1 MVYTYQPKGVCSMQ
15 IDIEVEDG
23 IVKNVK
29 FHGGCNGNGKGIAS
43 LVRGRSVDEGD
54 CRAGG
59 DDVRKQADLL
69 SGPACGCT
77 QGDSEGRVRLDL
89 SKGKQFIWKK

>member
-43 LVRGRSVDEGD
+43 LVRGRSIDEVIAALEGTTCGSKPTSCPD
-54 CRAGG
+54 QLA
-59 DDVRKQADLL
+59 VALKEIRKGA
-69 SGPACGCT
+69 
-77 QGDSEGRVRLDL
+77 
-89 SKGKQFIWKK
+89 

>member
-43 LVRGRSVDEGD
+43 LVRGRSVDEVIAALEGTTCGSKQTSCPD
-54 CRAGG
+54 QLA
-59 DDVRKQADLL
+59 VALKEIRKGA
-69 SGPACGCT
+69 
-77 QGDSEGRVRLDL
+77 
-89 SKGKQFIWKK
+89 

>member
-23 IVKNVK
+23 IVKNDK

-43 LVRGRSVDEGD
+43 LVRGRSVDEVIAALEGTTCGSKQTSCPD
-54 CRAGG
+54 QLA
-59 DDVRKQADLL
+59 VALKEIRKGA
-69 SGPACGCT
+69 
-77 QGDSEGRVRLDL
+77 
-89 SKGKQFIWKK
+89 

>member
-23 IVKNVK
+23 IVKNVV

-43 LVRGRSVDEGD
+43 LARGRSVDEVIAALEGTRCGSKSTSCPD
-54 CRAGG
+54 QLA
-59 DDVRKQADLL
+59 VALKEIRKGA
-69 SGPACGCT
+69 
-77 QGDSEGRVRLDL
+77 
-89 SKGKQFIWKK
+89 

>member
-43 LVRGRSVDEGD
+43 LVRGRSVDEVIAALEGTTCGSKPTSCPD
-54 CRAGG
+54 QLA
-59 DDVRKQADLL
+59 VALKEIRKGA
-69 SGPACGCT
+69 
-77 QGDSEGRVRLDL
+77 
-89 SKGKQFIWKK
+89 